1 MSFFIYLAIII
12 TLGIVMRWIRQEYSE
27 KSEGR

>member
-12 TLGIVMRWIRQEYSE
+12 TLGIVMHWIRQEYSE